1 MATVKINGALID
13 GDDPCALYQALYA
26 VKLQILSG
34 ERVEEMSIQS
44 PVTRE
49 MVRFSPTSMAA
60 LDRELERLS
69 AACTLKTSGKRAR
82 FAKRIR
88 FC

>member
-1 MATVKINGALID
+1 MATVKINGAVVD

-49 MVRFSPTSMAA
+49 MVRFSSTNMAA
-60 LDRELERLS
+60 LDRELERLA
-69 AACTLKTSGKRAR
+69 AACNLQTCGRRTR

-88 FC
+88 FT

>member
-1 MATVKINGALID
+1 MATVKMNGTAVD

-49 MVRFSPTSMAA
+49 MVRFSSTNMAA

-69 AACTLKTSGKRAR
+69 AACNLKTSGRRTR
-82 FAKRIR
+82 FAKHIR
-88 FC
+88 FT

>member
-1 MATVKINGALID
+1 MATVKINGVVVD
-13 GDDPCALYQALYA
+13 GDDPCALHQALYA
-26 VKLQILSG
+26 VKLQIIAG

-49 MVRFSPTSMAA
+49 MVRFSSTNMGS

-69 AACTLKTSGKRAR
+69 AACNLKTSGRR
-82 FAKRIR
+82 TRYAKRVR
-88 FC
+88 FT

>member
-1 MATVKINGALID
+1 MATVKINGAVVD
-13 GDDPCALYQALYA
+13 GDDPCALHQALYA
-26 VKLQILSG
+26 VKLQILAG

-49 MVRFSPTSMAA
+49 MVRFSSTSMGA

-69 AACTLKTSGKRAR
+69 AACNLKNSGRR
-82 FAKRIR
+82 TRYAKRVR
-88 FC
+88 FT